1 MLPRADNLA
10 FKATWSSRIYSA
22 HSCKTRAPTRL
33 RKQSQAGFCVDA
45 RSMARSFYIPTH
57 SGE

>member
-1 MLPRADNLA
+1 L
-10 FKATWSSRIYSA
+10 
-22 HSCKTRAPTRL
+22 APTRL

-45 RSMARSFYIPTH
+45 WGMAGSFYIPTH